1 MNFDFDFF
9 WRQIKNGNEH
19 ALEKVYKASFRSV
32 VYYATEITGQ
42 PQLAEEVVQD
52 VFLKIWQS
60 RSELVIKGSF
70 KAYLFQSVH
79 NHALNAIRQQKTR
92 KESVNLITTEKTWQ
106 FISDN
111 FKIDDNLIEKIFSDE
126 TEAII
131 EQSIK
136 ELPDQCSKVFLM
148 SRFES
153 LKNEEIAAQLG
164 LSENTVKTHIYRA
177 LQKIALALKKE
188 K

>member
-1 MNFDFDFF
+1 MSLYPPFI
-9 WRQIKNGNEH
+9 QICIFPIPIVISHSPGAPLEPFGNIKSTT
-19 ALEKVYKASFRSV
+19 ALLCQ
-32 VYYATEITGQ
+32 EIIIVCK
-42 PQLAEEVVQD
+42 L
-52 VFLKIWQS
+52 IY
-60 RSELVIKGSF
+60 IKGSF
-70 KAYLFQSVH
+70 KAYPFQSVH
-79 NHALNAIRQQKTR
+79 YHALNAIRQQKTG
-92 KESVNLITTEKTWQ
+92 KDSVNLITPEKTWK

-111 FKIDDNLIEKIFSDE
+111 YRIDNYLIENIVSDE

-131 EQSIK
+131 EHIIK
-136 ELPDQCSKVFLM
+136 ELPDQCSKVFLR

-177 LQKIALALKKE
+177 LQKIASALKTE